1 MPTRTLRI
9 IPAPLVLAAAA
20 FIAILPMLV
29 HGPSCG
35 HDFDF
40 HILSWLEAATQFAHF
55 GFPHWAYTPAY
66 NAGEPRFVFYP
77 PLSWALGAFLGLIL
91 PWNFVPAAF
100 TWIAL
105 TLSGLTMHRLARR
118 HAAAGPALLAATL
131 YLANPYMLFTA
142 YERTAYGELLAAA
155 WLPLLFAA
163 ALATRP
169 RILPIAIAVALLW
182 LTNAPAAVMA
192 CYALAFLTL
201 IRLLT
206 PRSSLPSSLFP
217 RPSSLALSTTAGTLL
232 GLTLAAFYI
241 LPAAYE
247 QRFVQVNMAVIPGMR
262 PQEHFLFHR
271 MGSQSFDDLFH
282 DQVVRTA
289 SIIALTLLA
298 AIAVALL
305 TVWRKKPSLPS
316 SLFPLPFLTL
326 LIAFLLTPPSL
337 FLWNHIPKLA
347 FLQFPWRLT
356 ALLAVILALTT
367 ARALSRL
374 KHSLPF
380 SLFPLPL
387 ALLLVLPAWHLF
399 AQHCDYEDTVP
410 ARVALFHSNL
420 GTEATDEYTPIH
432 VDGDALKPNDP
443 PYWLI
448 PMYPPKPPAPARH
461 IGMDVPAFSTI
472 LQLPLSDNTPPPA
485 GTKPGQAP
493 DHLNLDLAE
502 PEYLV
507 LNRRAYPFWHIVL
520 NGKTP
525 APLPLRQL
533 LRIDPI
539 PITYDFPPPQPPKRS
554 DGLIVLTLPA
564 GHSTVDLVYCRPSDQ
579 TLGPALSAL
588 ALLATLTIR
597 RKKSLTLNS

>member
-289 SIIALTLLA
+289 SLIALLILA
-298 AIAVALL
+298 AIATALL
-305 TVWRKKPSLPS
+305 TSWRKRSSTPDTLLPTPSL
-316 SLFPLPFLTL
+316 LLLTL

-337 FLWNHIPKLA
+337 FLWTHLPKLA

-356 ALLAVILALTT
+356 ALLAVTLALTT
-367 ARALSRL
+367 ATALTRL
-374 KHSLPF
+374 KSVPYSLLPI
-380 SLFPLPL
+380 PLS
-387 ALLLVLPAWHLF
+387 LLLVFPAWHFF
-399 AQHCDYEDTVP
+399 AQRCDFEDTVP
-410 ARVALFHSNL
+410 ARVALFHSPL
-420 GTEATDEYTPIH
+420 GTDATDEYTPIGA
-432 VDGDALKPNDP
+432 DGDALKPGDP
-443 PYWLI
+443 PYWLL
-448 PMYPPKPPAPARH
+448 PATSDVDSPAPAH
-461 IGMDVPAFSTI
+461 AT
-472 LQLPLSDNTPPPA
+472 
-485 GTKPGQAP
+485 PGQAP
-493 DHLNLDLAE
+493 THLTQQLPV
-502 PEYLV
+502 PEILV
-507 LNRRAYPFWHIVL
+507 LNRRQYPTWQIHL
-520 NGKTP
+520 NGRTVTP
-525 APLPLRQL
+525 THR
-533 LRIDPI
+533 R
-539 PITYDFPPPQPPKRS
+539 
-554 DGLIVLTLPA
+554 DGLLAIPLPA
-564 GHSTVDLVYCRPSDQ
+564 GADTIDLTPTRPPDQ
-579 TLGPALSAL
+579 TLGLSLSAL
-588 ALLATLTIR
+588 ACLLTAALA
-597 RKKSLTLNS
+597 RKSSVPFVKPS